1 MRLKDWEIKGI
12 IGGIE
17 SAFKEN
23 GLPIEKGGLYLFGS
37 RTKDDLK
44 GGDIDLLLQVPQV
57 ILEQAKSL
65 KFKFSVA
72 IQNRIGEQK
81 IDILIIAQEPPIE
94 PFAQIAIEQAQL
106 IKQW

>member
-12 IGGIE
+12 IEGTE
-17 SAFKEN
+17 AFFKEN
-23 GLPIEKGGLYLFGS
+23 GLSIEKSGLYLFGS

-44 GGDIDLLLQVPQV
+44 GGDIDLLLRVPQV
-57 ILEQAKSL
+57 ILEQTKSL

-81 IDILIIAQEPPIE
+81 IDILIISKEPPTE

-106 IKQW
+106 MKQW